1 MTIEWV
7 GLDADDT
14 LWHSEGVF
22 QDTQGWFCELLEP
35 FCDPDLNLIEALDAV
50 ERRNIG
56 LLGYGVK
63 AFTLS
68 MIEAA
73 VEVTGGR
80 VPSTVLATLVER
92 GKEMLVHPVDLLD
105 GVAETVETLAQRY
118 GLIVIT
124 KGDLVHQERK
134 LEQSG
139 LLDLV
144 DLVEIVNEKDQGTY
158 RRVLDKHE
166 IAVESFLMVGNAMRS
181 DVLPVIGIGG
191 RAVHIPYAL
200 TWGHEHAV
208 PECEVPTLASITEL
222 PAWLDTH
229 GG

>member
-22 QDTQGWFCELLEP
+22 QDTQAWFCELLQP
-35 FCDPDLNLIEALDAV
+35 FADPDVNLVERLDDV
-50 ERRNIG
+50 ERRNIH

-73 VEVTGGR
+73 VEITSGR
-80 VPSTVLATLVER
+80 VPSTVLAALVER

-105 GVAETVETLAQRY
+105 GVAETVALLAERY
-118 GLIVIT
+118 GVAVIT
-124 KGDLVHQERK
+124 KGDLIHQERK
-134 LEQSG
+134 LELSG

-144 DLVEIVNEKDQGTY
+144 DVVEIVNEKDPATY
-158 RRVLDKHE
+158 RRVLDRHD
-166 IAVESFLMVGNAMRS
+166 IPVDRFVMVGNAMRS
-181 DVLPVIGIGG
+181 DVLPVIAIGG

-200 TWGHEHAV
+200 TWGHEVAV
-208 PECEVPTLASITEL
+208 AECEVPTLATIREL
-222 PAWLDTH
+222 PAWLDAH
-229 GG
+229 C

>member
-1 MTIEWV
+1 MGIEWV

-22 QDTQGWFCELLEP
+22 QETQAWFCVLLEP
-35 FCDPDLNLIEALDAV
+35 FCEPDTNLVARLDDV

-68 MIEAA
+68 MVEAA
-73 VEVTGGR
+73 VEITNGR
-80 VPSTVLATLVER
+80 VPSTVLAER
-92 GKEMLVHPVDLLD
+92 GKAMLVHPVELLD
-105 GVAETVETLAQRY
+105 GVDAVVPALARDY
-118 GLIVIT
+118 RLVVIT

-134 LEQSG
+134 LVESG
-139 LLDLV
+139 LLRHMDAV
-144 DLVEIVNEKDQGTY
+144 SIVNEKDPATY
-158 RRVLDKHE
+158 RRVLDEHR
-166 IAVESFLMVGNAMRS
+166 IDASSFVMVGNAMRS
-181 DVLPVIGIGG
+181 DVLPVLAIGG

-208 PECEVPTLASITEL
+208 ADCDVPTLGSIREL
-222 PAWLDTH
+222 PRWLAAQP
-229 GG
+229 

>member
-22 QDTQGWFCELLEP
+22 QDTQAWFCELLQP
-35 FCDPDLNLIEALDAV
+35 YCDPDLNLVERLDDV
-50 ERRNIG
+50 ERRNLH

-68 MIEAA
+68 MVEAA

-80 VPSTVLATLVER
+80 VPSIVLAALVER

-105 GVAETVETLAQRY
+105 GVAETVEVLAGRY
-118 GLIVIT
+118 GVVIIT
-124 KGDLVHQERK
+124 KGDLIHQERK

-144 DLVEIVNEKDQGTY
+144 DHVEIVNEKDPATY
-158 RRVLDKHE
+158 RRVLDHHR
-166 IAVESFLMVGNAMRS
+166 IPVDRFVMAGNAMRS
-181 DVLPVIGIGG
+181 DVLPVIAIGG

-208 PECEVPTLASITEL
+208 AECDVPTLTSIREL
-222 PAWLDTH
+222 PAWLVAH
-229 GG
+229 P

>member
-1 MTIEWV
+1 MAIRWV

-22 QDTQGWFCELLEP
+22 QDTQAWFCELLEP
-35 FCDPDLNLIEALDAV
+35 FCDPDDNLVTRLDDV

-68 MIEAA
+68 MVEAA
-73 VEVTGGR
+73 VEITGGR
-80 VPSTVLATLVER
+80 VPSTVLAALVER

-105 GVAETVETLAQRY
+105 GVAETVEHLAGRY
-118 GLIVIT
+118 GLVVIT
-124 KGDLVHQERK
+124 KGDLIHQERK
-134 LEQSG
+134 LEKSG
-139 LLDLV
+139 LLEV
-144 DLVEIVNEKDQGTY
+144 VHLVEIVNEKDPATY
-158 RRVLDKHE
+158 RRVLDRHA
-166 IAVESFLMVGNAMRS
+166 IAVDEFVMVGNAMRS
-181 DVLPVIGIGG
+181 DVLPVLAIGG

-208 PECEVPTLASITEL
+208 PDCEVPTLASIREL
-222 PAWLDTH
+222 PAWLDAQA
-229 GG
+229 